1 MCKKNCCKD
10 SEIPLT
16 ELKIQLEYAQT
27 IASDL
32 FKVFSSREPNISDI
46 LSEYPAIS
54 SKLSMI
60 LDFVFQAK
68 LWCDTLMP
76 EENNI

>member
-46 LSEYPAIS
+46 LSEYWR
-54 SKLSMI
+54 KNH
-60 LDFVFQAK
+60 K
-68 LWCDTLMP
+68 
-76 EENNI
+76 